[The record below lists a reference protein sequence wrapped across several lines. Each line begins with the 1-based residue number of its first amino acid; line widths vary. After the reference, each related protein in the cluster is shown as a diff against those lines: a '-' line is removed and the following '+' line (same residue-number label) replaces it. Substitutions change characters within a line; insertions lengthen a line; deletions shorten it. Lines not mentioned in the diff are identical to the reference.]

1 MRNVRVFYS
10 KKGRMKF
17 ASHLDMNRLMTRLI
31 RLSGIPVWY
40 TEGFNRHPYI
50 TFALPLSLGFTS
62 EYEIMDIR
70 ITDDSF
76 TDDMVNTA
84 LSKVFPEGLLVL
96 SVSEPDRKAGE
107 IAFAEFEITLDG
119 GDTELA
125 ESLKAFFSQSSILT
139 MKKTKKGS
147 MREIDMAPF
156 IKRFDILVEDKLKLK
171 IVLAAGGQNNL
182 NPVLLLNAYGRLPYY
197 SVCRTMIFD
206 ADMEEFK

>member
-84 LSKVFPEGLLVL
+84 LSKVFPDGLLVL
-96 SVSEPDRKAGE
+96 AVSEPARKAGE
-107 IAFAEFEITLDG
+107 IAFAEFEITFDG

-125 ESLKAFFSQSSILT
+125 EALKAFLSQPSILT

-147 MREIDMAPF
+147 MKEIDMAPF
-156 IKRFDILVEDKLKLK
+156 IKRFDIFVEDSLKLK